1 MGGGRIKKRG
11 EERTKKRGRDEKGLE
26 VNREREEICG
36 ERERGG
42 ENFDNVPYDLSLS
55 YRSVF

>member
-11 EERTKKRGRDEKGLE
+11 EERTKKRERDEKGLE

-36 ERERGG
+36 EG

-55 YRSVF
+55 CRSVF

>member
-26 VNREREEICG
+26 VDREREEMCG
-36 ERERGG
+36 ERVREKILITY
-42 ENFDNVPYDLSLS
+42 PMICL
-55 YRSVF
+55 